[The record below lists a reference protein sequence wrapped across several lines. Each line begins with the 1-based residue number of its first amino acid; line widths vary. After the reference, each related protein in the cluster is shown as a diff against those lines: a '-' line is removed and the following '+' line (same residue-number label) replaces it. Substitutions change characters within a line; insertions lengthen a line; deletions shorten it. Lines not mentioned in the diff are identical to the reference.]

1 AFQRQTAA
9 ETMTAILHDDVPDI
23 PESGRVVPAALN
35 RLIRRCLEK
44 NPSERFQSAR
54 DLAFNLRAIADDARG
69 AQEHD
74 LTKPGRLRPMVWAA
88 VILIGLAAVAAGLMW
103 LKPRIPGPE
112 RSNNEMSP
120 IDSVAVLP
128 FVNED
133 PATEYLS
140 DGITESLINNL
151 SELPHFRVIARASVF
166 RFKGRDATPQAV
178 RHEFNLRAVLTGRV
192 ILHDKDLSISAELV
206 DVKDNRHLWGERY
219 HRAPADALQIEQDI
233 CRQIV
238 DQLAPRLALL
248 GDGAQ
253 QVLKHHTESGRAYE
267 L

>member
-1 AFQRQTAA
+1 GTVMGTVGYMSPEQVRGMPADGRSDIFSLGCVLYEMAYGARAFQRQTAA

-103 LKPRIPGPE
+103 LKPRI
-112 RSNNEMSP
+112 
-120 IDSVAVLP
+120 
-128 FVNED
+128 
-133 PATEYLS
+133 
-140 DGITESLINNL
+140 
-151 SELPHFRVIARASVF
+151 
-166 RFKGRDATPQAV
+166 
-178 RHEFNLRAVLTGRV
+178 
-192 ILHDKDLSISAELV
+192 
-206 DVKDNRHLWGERY
+206 
-219 HRAPADALQIEQDI
+219 
-233 CRQIV
+233 
-238 DQLAPRLALL
+238 
-248 GDGAQ
+248 
-253 QVLKHHTESGRAYE
+253 
-267 L
+267 